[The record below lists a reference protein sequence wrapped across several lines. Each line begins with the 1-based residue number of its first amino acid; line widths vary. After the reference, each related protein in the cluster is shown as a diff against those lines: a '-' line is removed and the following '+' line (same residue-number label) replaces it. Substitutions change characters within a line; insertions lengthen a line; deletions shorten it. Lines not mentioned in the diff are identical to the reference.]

1 MNVYIL
7 TLPIGTNYGG
17 IMQAYA
23 LRRVIENMGH
33 NAITVRAEQDDMPL
47 SLRLVYWAGVF
58 RANFMRGKK
67 LYFRVPKRRIDAAQ
81 RNTEKF
87 IEKFIKTTPKIRIH
101 REPEKLAALPAEVFV
116 VGSDQVWRPG
126 RVSWAN
132 YDAYFFAGIAPEI
145 KRVAYAASFGFDNI
159 KLPRYARRKYSALL
173 AKFSAVSVRESS
185 GVEICRREFGADAAV
200 VLDPTMLLDG
210 SDYSEIAESESS
222 AGDSDY
228 CFEYILDKTPFK
240 DGVVNAV
247 SSAFNAP
254 VRKILPAG
262 KVSDA
267 NYSDEDCVLSPVEDW
282 LGGIKNAKFA
292 VTDSFHGTVFS
303 ILFHVPFAVLG
314 NRGRGL
320 TRIASLLEKFGLES
334 RFADSDKPAEIEKLV
349 STLIDW
355 GRVDSVLQRE
365 REASLRFLK
374 NSIEK
379 A

>member
-23 LRRVIENMGH
+23 LRRVIESMGH

-47 SLRLVYWAGVF
+47 LLRLVYWAGVF
-58 RANFMRGKK
+58 RANFMRGKN
-67 LYFRVPKRRIDAAQ
+67 LYFCVPKRRFDTAQ

-87 IEKFIKTTPKIRIH
+87 IEKFIKTTPPIRIH
-101 REPEKLAALPAEVFV
+101 RESKKLGALPADVFV

-126 RVSWAN
+126 RISWAN
-132 YDAYFFAGIAPEI
+132 YGAYFFADIAPKI

-159 KLPRYARRKYSALL
+159 KLPWYARRKYSALL
-173 AKFSAVSVRESS
+173 KKFSAVSVRESS
-185 GVEICRREFGADAAV
+185 GGEICRREFGVDATV
-200 VLDPTMLLDG
+200 VLDPTMLLAG
-210 SDYSEIAESESS
+210 SDYAEIAESESS
-222 AGDSDY
+222 SRDSGY

-240 DGVVNAV
+240 DGIVKAV
-247 SSAFNAP
+247 SASLCAS

-267 NYSDEDCVLSPVEDW
+267 NNSDEYCVLPPVENW
-282 LGGIKNAKFA
+282 LGGIRNAKFA

-320 TRIASLLEKFGLES
+320 TRIVSLLEKFGLES
-334 RFADSDKPAEIEKLV
+334 RFADSDNPAEIEKLV
-349 STLIDW
+349 STPIDW
-355 GRVDSVLQRE
+355 ERVDSVLRSE

>member
-33 NAITVRAEQDDMPL
+33 NAITVRAQQDDMPL

-58 RANFMRGKK
+58 RANFMRGKN
-67 LYFRVPKRRIDAAQ
+67 LYFRVPKRRIETVQ

-101 REPEKLAALPAEVFV
+101 REPKKLAALPADVFV

-145 KRVAYAASFGFDNI
+145 KRVAYAASFGFDNVV
-159 KLPRYARRKYSALL
+159 LPRYARRKYSALL

-185 GVEICRREFGADAAV
+185 GVEICRREFGADAAL

-222 AGDSDY
+222 ARDSDY
-228 CFEYILDKTPFK
+228 CFEYVLDKTPFK
-240 DGVVNAV
+240 NDIVKVV
-247 SSAFNAP
+247 SSVLCAP

-262 KVSDA
+262 NVSDA
-267 NYSDEDCVLSPVEDW
+267 NYSDEDCVLPPVEDW

-334 RFADSDKPAEIEKLV
+334 RFVDSDDSAEIEKLV
-349 STLIDW
+349 STPIDW

>member
-23 LRRVIENMGH
+23 LRRIIESMGH

-58 RANFMRGKK
+58 RANFMRGKN
-67 LYFRVPKRRIDAAQ
+67 LYFCVPKRRFDTAQ

-87 IEKFIKTTPKIRIH
+87 IEKFIKTTPPIRIH
-101 REPEKLAALPAEVFV
+101 RESKKLAALPADVFV

-126 RVSWAN
+126 RISWAN
-132 YDAYFFAGIAPEI
+132 YGAYFFADIAPKI

-159 KLPRYARRKYSALL
+159 KLPWYARRKYSALL
-173 AKFSAVSVRESS
+173 RKFSAVSVRESS
-185 GVEICRREFGADAAV
+185 GVEICRREFGVDATV

-210 SDYSEIAESESS
+210 SDYAEIAESEFSS
-222 AGDSDY
+222 PDSDY

-240 DGVVNAV
+240 DGIVKAV
-247 SSAFNAP
+247 SASLCAP
-254 VRKILPAG
+254 VCKILPAG

-267 NYSDEDCVLSPVEDW
+267 NNSDEDCVLPPVENW
-282 LGGIKNAKFA
+282 LGGIRNAKFA

-320 TRIASLLEKFGLES
+320 TRIVSLLEKFGLES
-334 RFADSDKPAEIEKLV
+334 RFVDSDNLAEIEKLV
-349 STLIDW
+349 STPIDW
-355 GRVDSVLQRE
+355 ERVDSVLRSE